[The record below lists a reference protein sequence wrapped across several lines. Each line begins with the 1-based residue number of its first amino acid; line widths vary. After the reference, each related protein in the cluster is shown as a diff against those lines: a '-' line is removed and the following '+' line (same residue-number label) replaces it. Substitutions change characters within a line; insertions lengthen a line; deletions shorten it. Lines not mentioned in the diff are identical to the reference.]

1 MVARWLS
8 LVAAV
13 LVAASAQPL
22 ELKRAQEPS
31 LSPDGSRIAFAWQG
45 DVWVAPSSGGQ
56 AVRLTVHPADD
67 ASPIWTADGSRIV
80 FASSRSGMPDLY
92 SMAADGTDIRRL
104 TTDPA
109 TQTPACVSPDGR
121 WTYGSTN
128 AWGSSCLFRVPIEGG
143 EPTRL
148 TSHPLELFTQPSVS
162 PDGSKVVYT
171 KGSAGAWRNP
181 YANGSAAGD
190 LFVADA
196 GVPLRNH
203 RPLAATR
210 SAESAAS
217 WLRDGRILFLSNRS
231 GWPNL
236 WVMEADGGRPRQ
248 LTRFSEGGV
257 PRRPKASLDGRK
269 AVFEYDSEIWI
280 LDLGSGEHHRV
291 PLTVPDDARAPRSV
305 RSTFTEGVVD
315 YAVAPDAKRI
325 VGSVRGDL
333 WLMPAGGG
341 LARRLTANP
350 GYDGQPAF
358 LGPKR
363 VLYVAMDSGRRR
375 IMALDVDRPEPKA
388 FVEDQLD
395 CTLPTPS
402 PDGKLAA
409 YVRAGRELRVVPA
422 EGGEPRTLAE
432 GLFYDG
438 LRGSR
443 FFSWS
448 PDSEWIVFE
457 NPNERS
463 STVEMVRAD
472 GTRRIVIGR
481 LAHGVSGAPR
491 FTPDGQA
498 VYFVAQE
505 YEEPNLFAIDLFPAE
520 RSFPE
525 DALEKIDEA
534 KPKEASPKV
543 RVLERGIESRLRRL
557 TTVSVT
563 SALAQ
568 PDGRGFL
575 VVSEGKLAILP
586 SRGGMPTPLPA
597 ATAVPSRLEAFAKRV
612 YGIVGGKVAAIGP
625 DGAAQA
631 VSFTAEATVDS
642 VAEFRALFEEI
653 GWAMDRFYYRGDLNL
668 RDWAAI
674 RRRFEP
680 LVPFATDRADFYA
693 LMNEMMQEL
702 GSSHLGATAPP
713 EGATPTSQ
721 ETGAWLGCD
730 FVPADLE
737 ARGVYRVE
745 RAFQGSPAD
754 HPDSELRPGDVLL
767 EVDGHRPSRAEPLA
781 SLLVGKA
788 GRKVR
793 LAVERAG
800 KRLEVVIQPESWAA
814 ASARRYAAWV
824 EFQRQETARLSG
836 GRLAYFHIRGMDDPS
851 YREFLRAIRT
861 ETVGKRG
868 MVLDVRF
875 NGGGSTS
882 HLILGVLIK
891 TPWLI
896 RTTRG
901 AESIRVSENIYRGD
915 ALELPTGLLINQ
927 SSFSNAEI
935 FAEGFRRLKL
945 GPIVGVET
953 AGGVIGTGS
962 YGLWDGGSIRMPG
975 SGAYAIDGENL
986 EGQGR
991 KPDFPVPFDADLWEQ
1006 GRDAQLERLVSEM
1019 LKRIG

>member
-1 MVARWLS
+1 MVARRLS
-8 LVAAV
+8 LVASI
-13 LVAASAQPL
+13 LLAASPQAL

-67 ASPIWTADGSRIV
+67 GSPIWTADGHIV
-80 FASSRSGMPDLY
+80 FSSTRSGMPDLY

-104 TTDPA
+104 TADPA
-109 TQTPACVSPDGR
+109 TQVPACVSPDGK
-121 WTYGSTN
+121 WIYGSTN
-128 AWGSSCLFRVPIEGG
+128 AWGSSCLFRLPVEGG

-148 TSHPLELFTQPSVS
+148 TSHPLELFTQPTVS
-162 PDGSKVVYT
+162 PDGSKVAYT
-171 KGSAGAWRNP
+171 KGSAGTWRNP
-181 YANGSAAGD
+181 YASGSAAGD
-190 LFVADA
+190 VFVADA

-210 SAESAAS
+210 SADTAPN

-236 WVMEADGGRPRQ
+236 WLMDADGGRARQ

-280 LDLGSGEHHRV
+280 LDTGTGEHHRV
-291 PLTVPDDARAPRSV
+291 ALTVPDDARAPGIV
-305 RSTFTEGVVD
+305 RSTVTEGVSE
-315 YAVAPDAKRI
+315 YAVATDAKRI
-325 VGSVRGDL
+325 VASVRGDL

-341 LARRLTANP
+341 LARRLTTNP

-358 LGPKR
+358 LTAKR
-363 VLYVAMDSGRRR
+363 LVYTAMDGGRRR
-375 IMALDVDRPEPKA
+375 ILSLDVDKPEPKP
-388 FVEDQLD
+388 FVEDPAD

-402 PDGKLAA
+402 PDGKLVA

-422 EGGEPRTLAE
+422 EGGEPRTVAE

-438 LRGSR
+438 LRGGR

-457 NPNERS
+457 NANERG

-472 GTRRIVIGR
+472 GTRRLVIGK
-481 LAHGVSGAPR
+481 LARGVSGLPR
-491 FTPDGQA
+491 FSPDGQS

-505 YEEPNLFAIDLFPAE
+505 YEEPNLFSIDLFPAE

-525 DALEKIDEA
+525 DALEKLDEA
-534 KPKEASPKV
+534 RPREPSPKV
-543 RVLERGIESRLRRL
+543 RVLERGIEQRLRRL

-563 SALAQ
+563 SALAL

-575 VVSEGKLAILP
+575 VVSSGKLASVP
-586 SRGGMPTPLPA
+586 ARGGTPAPLAA
-597 ATAVPSRLEAFAKRV
+597 ATAVPSRMETYAKRV
-612 YGIVGGKVAAIGP
+612 YGIVGGRVASIGT
-625 DGAAQA
+625 DGAAQP
-631 VSFTAEATVDS
+631 VSFTAETTVDAQ
-642 VAEFRALFEEI
+642 AEFRALFEEI

-668 RDWAAI
+668 RDWGAI

-680 LVPFATDRADFYA
+680 LVPFATDRADFYT

-702 GSSHLGATAPP
+702 GSSHLGASAPS
-713 EGATPTSQ
+713 EGAAPTSQ
-721 ETGAWLGCD
+721 ESGSWLGCD
-730 FVPADLE
+730 FAPEDLE

-745 RAFQGSPAD
+745 RVFQGGPAD

-767 EVDGHRPSRAEPLA
+767 EVDGRRPTRAEPLA

-793 LAVERAG
+793 LAVDRGG
-800 KRLEVVIQPESWAA
+800 KRLEMVIQPESWSA
-814 ASARRYAAWV
+814 ASGRRYQAWV
-824 EFQRQETARLSG
+824 EFQRRETDRLSG

-861 ETVGKRG
+861 ETVGKKG

-896 RTTRG
+896 RTSRG

-935 FAEGFRRLKL
+935 LAEGFRRLKL

-1006 GRDAQLERLVSEM
+1006 GRDAQLERLVTEM
-1019 LKRIG
+1019 LKRLG